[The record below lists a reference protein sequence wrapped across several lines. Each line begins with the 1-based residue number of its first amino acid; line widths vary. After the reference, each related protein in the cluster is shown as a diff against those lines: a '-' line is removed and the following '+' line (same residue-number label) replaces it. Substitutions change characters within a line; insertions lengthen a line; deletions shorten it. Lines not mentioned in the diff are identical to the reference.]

1 MIDDELRKQLE
12 AIQAPSGRPRETDQ
26 YKRSAISEGTAQ
38 DEQRATY
45 ILKKDSVEEIKKIAK
60 LKNRKIKEVAQQAI
74 DEFIKKHHNE

>member
-26 YKRSAISEGTAQ
+26 YKRSAISEGTAS

-45 ILKKDSVEEIKKIAK
+45 ILKKDSVEELKKIAK